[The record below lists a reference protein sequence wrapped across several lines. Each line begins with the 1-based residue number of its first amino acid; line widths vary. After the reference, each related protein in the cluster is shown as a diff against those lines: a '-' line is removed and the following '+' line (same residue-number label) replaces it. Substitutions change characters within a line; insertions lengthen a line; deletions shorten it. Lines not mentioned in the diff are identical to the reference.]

1 MECADAAHAPFTQPR
16 ADASSAT
23 PRHRHRAL
31 PRRDESRASDW
42 RLSRAVVPHICDRWG
57 GPFVLSELA
66 EESGV
71 IGAVPEPLEIQAGAD
86 AGACTLRRLQ
96 LRKREIDLGKP
107 YPINW
112 LRNQGIRCAGTSHY
126 LMVDIDFWPSA
137 ELHGLLLNFLPHWTA
152 FNTALVV
159 PNFQA
164 RRAREARRTRT
175 GAAVSPR
182 AAASLTGARARS
194 STGTDAAAT
203 KRPNATSG

>member
-1 MECADAAHAPFTQPR
+1 M
-16 ADASSAT
+16 
-23 PRHRHRAL
+23 
-31 PRRDESRASDW
+31 
-42 RLSRAVVPHICDRWG
+42 
-57 GPFVLSELA
+57 
-66 EESGV
+66 

-96 LRKREIDLGKP
+96 LRKREVDLGKP

-137 ELHGLLLNFLPHWTA
+137 ELHGLLLNFLPHWSA

-164 RRAREARRTRT
+164 RRAKPA
-175 GAAVSPR
+175 
-182 AAASLTGARARS
+182 ARAP
-194 STGTDAAAT
+194 AQ
-203 KRPNATSG
+203 P